1 MSSSDYLDGMAF
13 AQARAR
19 RAQADARATVADWKE
34 YADGLLAKLRAAEL
48 AALKN
53 GALAAG
59 RQAQQRELRKA
70 LAAMDPTHE
79 LLAALPQIGN
89 AAVCNYLDEHGY
101 DYDVASGEMMPK
113 SGRRFGA

>member
-19 RAQADARATVADWKE
+19 RAQADARATVAEWKA
-34 YADGLLAKLRAAEL
+34 YADDLLAKLRAAEM

-53 GALAAG
+53 GAQLAG
-59 RQAQQRELRKA
+59 RQAQQQELRKA
-70 LAAMDPTHE
+70 LTALDPTHE

-89 AAVCNYLDEHGY
+89 AAVSDYLDGHGY
-101 DYDVASGEMMPK
+101 DYDATSGEMTLK
-113 SGRRFGA
+113 AGRRFGA